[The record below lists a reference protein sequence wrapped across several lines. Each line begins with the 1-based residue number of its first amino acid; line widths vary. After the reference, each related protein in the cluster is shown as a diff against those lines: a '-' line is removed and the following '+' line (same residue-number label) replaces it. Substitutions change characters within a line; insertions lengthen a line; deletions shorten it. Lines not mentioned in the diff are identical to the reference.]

1 MVSIMEIY
9 NTNCSKSSIKS
20 VTKTL
25 LVGISLL
32 FFSAATYA
40 ENQLNNV
47 KVSALP
53 DEQVEITLE
62 FTSAPPEPLAFT
74 TDNPARIALDFAD
87 TNVVVKNRF
96 QDINIGQTKTINT
109 VQSNGRTRVVV
120 NLNSL
125 QKYQTR
131 QEGNN
136 YILKIGETN
145 LAQTTRK
152 PAASASIPAITP
164 QRSISKAVGNNISLI
179 DFRRGD
185 NNSGRV
191 LISLSNPD
199 IPVSLTEQAGDIV
212 LTFKDT
218 SLAQSMQK
226 RFDVKDFATPVNFV
240 SSSAKGRDTQII
252 IQPNTRLDYEHLAYQ
267 SDNLY
272 VLEVR
277 EIPDELVE
285 ARRKKT
291 YEGER
296 LSLNFQNIEVRSVL
310 QLIADFTGLNLVVS
324 DSVGGSLTLRLKNVP
339 WDQALDII
347 LKTKGL
353 GMRENGN
360 VLYIAPNEEIAA
372 RERLE
377 LESQQQVEE
386 LAPLRSE
393 FLEINYAQASDLADL
408 LKDSDNTLLSER
420 GQVSVDDRTN
430 TLLVQDTALKLNE
443 IRRLIER
450 LDTPVKQVLIESRIV
465 VANDDFSKSL
475 GAKFGVFN
483 ANGGDLGNNNVAD
496 VIGGNLNLLEPLT
509 AGDPIPLSDTLNV
522 NLPVPER
529 EGGGVAGG
537 QFALSFIKLPFG
549 YALNLELSAAQ
560 LESRAEVISNP
571 RVITANQSTAS
582 IESGT
587 EIPYVSQTSSGA
599 TDVEFKK
606 AVLALEVTPQ
616 ITPDDRINME
626 VNVKNDSVGQV
637 FQGIPSIDT
646 NEITSNV
653 LVNNGQTVVLGGIY
667 TEETAGSV
675 TKVPFFGDLPIAGRL
690 FRNDTS
696 TNNKSELLI
705 FITPKIIDEQ
715 LNLTR

>member
-1 MVSIMEIY
+1 
-9 NTNCSKSSIKS
+9 
-20 VTKTL
+20 
-25 LVGISLL
+25 
-32 FFSAATYA
+32 
-40 ENQLNNV
+40 
-47 KVSALP
+47 
-53 DEQVEITLE
+53 
-62 FTSAPPEPLAFT
+62 
-74 TDNPARIALDFAD
+74 
-87 TNVVVKNRF
+87 
-96 QDINIGQTKTINT
+96 
-109 VQSNGRTRVVV
+109 
-120 NLNSL
+120 
-125 QKYQTR
+125 
-131 QEGNN
+131 
-136 YILKIGETN
+136 
-145 LAQTTRK
+145 
-152 PAASASIPAITP
+152 
-164 QRSISKAVGNNISLI
+164 
-179 DFRRGD
+179 
-185 NNSGRV
+185 
-191 LISLSNPD
+191 
-199 IPVSLTEQAGDIV
+199 
-212 LTFKDT
+212 
-218 SLAQSMQK
+218 
-226 RFDVKDFATPVNFV
+226 
-240 SSSAKGRDTQII
+240 
-252 IQPNTRLDYEHLAYQ
+252 
-267 SDNLY
+267 
-272 VLEVR
+272 
-277 EIPDELVE
+277 
-285 ARRKKT
+285 
-291 YEGER
+291 
-296 LSLNFQNIEVRSVL
+296 
-310 QLIADFTGLNLVVS
+310 LVVS

-353 GMRENGN
+353 GLRENGN

-465 VANDDFSKSL
+465 VANDDFSKTL
-475 GAKFGVFN
+475 GAKFGVLN
-483 ANGGDLGNNNVAD
+483 VDGGDLGQGRTAD
-496 VIGGNLNLLEPLT
+496 IIGGNLNILEPLA
-509 AGDPIPLSDTLNV
+509 AGDPVPIEDALNV

-626 VNVKNDSVGQV
+626 VNVKNDSVGQI

-667 TEETAGSV
+667 TEESSGSI
-675 TKVPFFGDLPIAGRL
+675 TKVPFFGDLPFAGRL
-690 FRNDTS
+690 FRNDTETS
-696 TNNKSELLI
+696 NKAELLI